1 MYSTTLALTAIL
13 SVALVNM
20 FLGFAFASL
29 MGRGPHRWREAEQAI
44 TIRYFSARL
53 LWPRWRRKSETN
65 PTTAAAV
72 TATLPAQAQ
81 PRTEV
86 AAAVTPPTAI
96 VDEQAAAP
104 PLFPVAAAAP
114 SNLNPSLRLVLKPKD
129 EPEESLQE
137 SVEES
142 LQRQFTAWMANE
154 QRLENPSL
162 CGISVII
169 RDPSADPEVARSVM
183 SSIATRIA
191 AQLRKDRRILSP
203 QENQLVWFAAD
214 TNPDDGLMPLSRIRQ
229 LLEKTRFLRGETS
242 LTVETATALMSVSAN
257 DTPAIALRRM
267 QQTLAYAQEKGAG
280 SVCVE
285 LGNGPALVEPVPMD
299 VDASEC
305 IVG

>member
-29 MGRGPHRWREAEQAI
+29 MGRGPSRWRDAEKAI
-44 TIRYFSARL
+44 TIRYFSTRL
-53 LWPRWRRKSETN
+53 LWPQWRRKSEPH
-65 PTTAAAV
+65 PTTATVV
-72 TATLPAQAQ
+72 TATSPAQAQ
-81 PRTEV
+81 PQKEV
-86 AAAVTPPTAI
+86 AAAATPPTAI
-96 VDEQAAAP
+96 ADKPAAAP

-114 SNLNPSLRLVLKPKD
+114 SSLNPSPRLVLKPKD
-129 EPEESLQE
+129 EPEEICRE

-142 LQRQFTAWMANE
+142 LQRQLTAWMANE
-154 QRLENPSL
+154 QRLETPSL

-183 SSIATRIA
+183 NSVATKIA
-191 AQLRKDRRILSP
+191 AQLRKDRRILCP

-229 LLEKTRFLRGETS
+229 LLEKTRFLRGDTS

-257 DTPAIALRRM
+257 DTPAIALKRM